1 MAINF
6 PNSPSNGA
14 THTAGGQTF
23 TYDGTAGVWNPPA
36 AGNAAITTDG
46 STPSLASGIT
56 GAEVRTLIGAGE
68 SAARTAVYANIAAL
82 PTSGTAGDMAYV
94 TATNRLYIWTGTGW
108 YNIAL
113 INNNPTISGV
123 SSSYALAIDGTATTV
138 TITATDPEGLP
149 ITYSIVSDTS
159 GNAATVAQGTGSS
172 TNVFT
177 ITPSTN
183 TAHAGTFSLTFR
195 ASDGVNI
202 ASAAA
207 SFTLEFKVVNSN
219 YTTGLFTSVGANN
232 AVNAAF
238 DDKSTNDHTI
248 TAVGNATQTTFSPY
262 RHGGYSVYFD
272 GSGDYLASDN
282 NNIGNFGT
290 GDFTVEGWLWV
301 PDHSALYTVVDGRP
315 ATLTSA
321 TGWSVA
327 INTSGGIYVYSG
339 GTIITGTN
347 GDVTTN
353 TWHHYAFTRSGS
365 NIKLFLNGTQQGS
378 TYTTARDYTANLF
391 RVGGSGTGG
400 EVFKGYQR
408 DVRVVKGTALYTS
421 NFTKPD
427 EPLTAVT
434 NTTFLGCHLPYV
446 KDGST
451 NDHTIAINGDP
462 STEPFAPFDAQ
473 EYAAADHGGSISLDG
488 TGDSI
493 QITGGS
499 DFTFTGDFTAECWVY
514 CNAHTNDYAGILGF
528 SHDSQSTGW
537 NVLGRSNGKL
547 HFNVGMTYTDTTG
560 SLPLN
565 QWVHLALV
573 RNGSSSGNCK
583 LYINGVA
590 DATTVTK
597 TGTVTQ
603 PTFIQIG
610 QYPGIAARAFNGNIA
625 DVRVV
630 NGTAVYTSNFTPT
643 TAPLTAV
650 TNTKLLVQS
659 TDAGIIDKAQTSRFV
674 KLLGNTKSS
683 TTQTKFL
690 SSSMYF
696 DGTGDYIEAD
706 DQDIGNFGTG
716 DFTVEGW
723 FYLTAS
729 PSNYITVAETR
740 GSGGSTTG
748 WVMAISAGDFYVYSG
763 AFIGAKGSAI
773 SSNTWYH
780 WAFTRSGT
788 DQKVFLNGTQ
798 TGSTYTTARNY
809 TDNNFTIG
817 AKHDASEFFTGYQSD
832 VRITKGLARY
842 TSNFT
847 APTAALKG

>member
-1 MAINF
+1 
-6 PNSPSNGA
+6 
-14 THTAGGQTF
+14 
-23 TYDGTAGVWNPPA
+23 
-36 AGNAAITTDG
+36 
-46 STPSLASGIT
+46 
-56 GAEVRTLIGAGE
+56 
-68 SAARTAVYANIAAL
+68 
-82 PTSGTAGDMAYV
+82 
-94 TATNRLYIWTGTGW
+94 
-108 YNIAL
+108 
-113 INNNPTISGV
+113 
-123 SSSYALAIDGTATTV
+123 
-138 TITATDPEGLP
+138 
-149 ITYSIVSDTS
+149 
-159 GNAATVAQGTGSS
+159 
-172 TNVFT
+172 
-177 ITPSTN
+177 
-183 TAHAGTFSLTFR
+183 LTFR
-195 ASDGVNI
+195 ASDGINI
-202 ASAAA
+202 ASAIS
-207 SFTLEFKVVNSN
+207 SFTLQFKVVNQK
-219 YTTGLFTSVGANN
+219 YTTALITSVGANN
-232 AVNAAF
+232 AVNTSF
-238 DDKSTNDHTI
+238 DDKSTSNHTI
-248 TAVGNATQTTFSPY
+248 TANGDAHQTTFSPY
-262 RHGGYSVYFD
+262 RHGGYSMEFD
-272 GSGDYLASDN
+272 
-282 NNIGNFGT
+282 GT
-290 GDFTVEGWLWV
+290 GDWIDTPNHADFDLDGEFTIEFWV
-301 PDHSALYTVVDGRP
+301 YIPNSYARTVQRVIAPNSGGYGTAPYISIGNDTGITGGPAMAGVLSATRAVGAGNP
-315 ATLTSA
+315 QMHANQTGTSA
-321 TGWSVA
+321 TGTATLIPLNTWTHCALTRDSSNVVRMFQAGTLVA
-327 INTSGGIYVYSG
+327 
-339 GTIITGTN
+339 
-347 GDVTTN
+347 TN
-353 TWHHYAFTRSGS
+353 TDTNDFDFTYGNTVGARIGRSGWGAGET
-365 NIKLFLNGTQQGS
+365 LGP
-378 TYTTARDYTANLF
+378 ANLKDF
-391 RVGGSGTGG
+391 RII
-400 EVFKGYQR
+400 
-408 DVRVVKGTALYTS
+408 KGTCLYTS
-421 NFTKPD
+421 NFTAPT
-427 EPLTAVT
+427 ETLTAVT
-434 NTTFLGCHLPYV
+434 NTKLLIFNKPYL
-446 KDGST
+446 KDEGETGHALTVS
-451 NDHTIAINGDP
+451 GDP
-462 STEPFAPFDAQ
+462 TMAPWGPFDAE
-473 EYAAADHGGSISLDG
+473 EYSASSHLGSASFDG

-514 CNAHTNDYAGILGF
+514 CNARTNDYAGIFGF

-547 HFNVGMTYTDTTG
+547 HFNVGMTYTDATG

-659 TDAGIIDKAQTSRFV
+659 TDAGIIDKAQSAGFV

-716 DFTVEGW
+716 DFTAEGW

-740 GSGGSTTG
+740 GSGASTTG

-842 TSNFT
+842 TANFT
-847 APTAALKG
+847 PPTAALQG

>member
-1 MAINF
+1 MTALNF
-6 PNSPSNGA
+6 PDSPSNGD
-14 THTAGGQTF
+14 
-23 TYDGTAGVWNPPA
+23 TYQGYTYNSTKGTWAKPEGSS
-36 AGNAAITTDG
+36 TT
-46 STPSLASGIT
+46 
-56 GAEVRTLIGAGE
+56 V
-68 SAARTAVYANIAAL
+68 VANVAAL
-82 PTSGTAGDMAYV
+82 PATASTGDQAFV
-94 TATNRLYIWTGTGW
+94 TGTNRLYIWNGTGW

-113 INNNPTISGV
+113 INTNPSISGV
-123 SSSYALAIDGTATTV
+123 SATYDLAIDGTATTV
-138 TITATDPEGLP
+138 TITASDPEGLP
-149 ITYSIVSDTS
+149 ITYSIASDTS
-159 GNAATVAQGTGSS
+159 GNTATVTQGTGAN

-202 ASAAA
+202 ASSAA
-207 SFTLEFKVVNSN
+207 SFTLQFKVVNQK

-232 AVNAAF
+232 AVNTSF
-238 DDKSTNDHTI
+238 DDKSTSNHTI
-248 TAVGNATQTTFSPY
+248 TANGDAHQTTFSPY
-262 RHGGYSVYFD
+262 RHGGYSTYFD

-290 GDFTVEGWLWV
+290 GDFTIEGWIWV
-301 PDHSALYTVVDGRP
+301 PDRSALYTVVDGRP
-315 ATLTSA
+315 TTLTSA

-327 INTSGGIYVYSG
+327 INTSGGMYVYSG
-339 GTIITGTN
+339 GFHISGTN
-347 GDVTTN
+347 GDVTTE
-353 TWHHYAFTRSGS
+353 TWHHWALTRSSGDM
-365 NIKLFLNGTQQGS
+365 KLFLNGTQQGS
-378 TYTTARDYTANLF
+378 TNSTARDYTANLF
-391 RVGGSGTGG
+391 RVGASGTGG

-434 NTTFLGCHLPYV
+434 NTTFLGCHLPYIA
-446 KDGST
+446 DGST
-451 NDHTIAINGDP
+451 SGHTIAVNGNTK
-462 STEPFAPFDAQ
+462 TEPFAPYDAQ
-473 EYAAADHGGSISLDG
+473 EYSAASHGGSMYFDG
-488 TGDSI
+488 AGDGVSAPNDTSFDI
-493 QITGGS
+493 GS
-499 DFTFTGDFTAECWVY
+499 GDFTIETWLYSSNPDTGYPFGKGDSTTASGTSFWMSGG
-514 CNAHTNDYAGILGF
+514 AGSGLYLFHGGSYTIM
-528 SHDSQSTGW
+528 QTGA
-537 NVLGRSNGKL
+537 
-547 HFNVGMTYTDTTG
+547 
-560 SLPLN
+560 LPVN
-565 QWVHLALV
+565 QWTHVAFV
-573 RNGSSSGNCK
+573 RNGTN
-583 LYINGVA
+583 LTTYINGVSVHSITA
-590 DATTVTK
+590 SITVNTTSNELDIGYYPATAWTGSVTDFRFVK
-597 TGTVTQ
+597 
-603 PTFIQIG
+603 
-610 QYPGIAARAFNGNIA
+610 
-625 DVRVV
+625 
-630 NGTAVYTSNFTPT
+630 GTAVYTANFTPP

-659 TDAGIIDKAQTSRFV
+659 TDAGIIDKAQSAGFV

-716 DFTVEGW
+716 DFTAEGW

-729 PSNYITVAETR
+729 PSNYITIAETR
-740 GSGGSTTG
+740 TSGGTTTG

-842 TSNFT
+842 TANFT
-847 APTAALKG
+847 PPTAALQG

>member
-1 MAINF
+1 MTALNF
-6 PNSPSNGA
+6 PDSPSNGD
-14 THTAGGQTF
+14 
-23 TYDGTAGVWNPPA
+23 TYQGYTYNSTKGTWAKPDSP
-36 AGNAAITTDG
+36 D
-46 STPSLASGIT
+46 PD
-56 GAEVRTLIGAGE
+56 
-68 SAARTAVYANIAAL
+68 ARTAVYANIAAL

-113 INNNPTISGV
+113 INTNPTISGV
-123 SSSYALAIDGTATTV
+123 SSSYALEIDGSATTV
-138 TITATDPEGLP
+138 TITATDPEGIP
-149 ITYSIVSDTS
+149 ITYSIASDTS
-159 GNAATVAQGTGSS
+159 GNIATVAQGTGGN

-207 SFTLEFKVVNSN
+207 SFTLQFKVQNSK
-219 YTTGLFTSVGANN
+219 YTTALITSVGANN
-232 AVNAAF
+232 AVNSSF
-238 DDKSTNDHTI
+238 DDKSTSDHTI
-248 TAVGNATQTTFSPY
+248 TANGDAHQTTFSPY
-262 RHGGYSVYFD
+262 RHGGYSVYCD
-272 GSGDYLASDN
+272 GNDAVKFNETGADEFT
-282 NNIGNFGT
+282 FGT
-290 GDFTVEGWLWV
+290 GDFTMEGWFWIDLASIAASGEHTLIGNNGTDGEMWFSVIGSTWGGPKYNLQTGTGSGWANTISSGANTVKLKQWV
-301 PDHSALYTVVDGRP
+301 HLAVVRISGTVNIYENGVSVANGSNTVNIPNSNNMLSFMGRP
-315 ATLTSA
+315 QTYGQYA
-321 TGWSVA
+321 TGYIHDVR
-327 INTSGGIYVYSG
+327 ITKGTGVYTSG
-339 GTIITGTN
+339 
-347 GDVTTN
+347 
-353 TWHHYAFTRSGS
+353 FTPPTE
-365 NIKLFLNGTQQGS
+365 KM
-378 TYTTARDYTANLF
+378 
-391 RVGGSGTGG
+391 
-400 EVFKGYQR
+400 E
-408 DVRVVKGTALYTS
+408 
-421 NFTKPD
+421 
-427 EPLTAVT
+427 AVT
-434 NTTFLGCHLPYV
+434 NTKLLALRKPYIV
-446 KDGST
+446 DESASPLSVT
-451 NDHTIAINGDP
+451 VDTGDP
-462 STEPFAPFDAQ
+462 STKPFAPYDYSS
-473 EYAAADHGGSISLDG
+473 YAAENGGSIACDG
-488 TGDSI
+488 SGDSI

-514 CNAHTNDYAGILGF
+514 CNAHTNDYAGIFGF

-537 NVLGRSNGKL
+537 NILGRSNGKL
-547 HFNVGMTYTDTTG
+547 HFNVGMTYTDATG

-643 TAPLTAV
+643 TAPLTAI

-659 TDAGIIDKAQTSRFV
+659 TDAGIIDKAQTPRFV

-706 DQDIGNFGTG
+706 DQDIGNFGSG
-716 DFTVEGW
+716 DFTAEGW

-729 PSNYITVAETR
+729 PSNYITIAETR

-832 VRITKGLARY
+832 VRITKDLARY
-842 TSNFT
+842 TANFT
-847 APTAALKG
+847 PPTAALEG

>member
-14 THTAGGQTF
+14 THTAAGQTF

-36 AGNAAITTDG
+36 A
-46 STPSLASGIT
+46 SGT
-56 GAEVRTLIGAGE
+56 
-68 SAARTAVYANIAAL
+68 AARTVVYANIAAL

-113 INNNPTISGV
+113 INTNPSISGV
-123 SSSYALAIDGTATTV
+123 SATYDLAIDGTVTTV
-138 TITATDPEGLP
+138 TITASDPEGLP

-159 GNAATVAQGTGSS
+159 GNTATVTQGTGAN

-183 TAHAGTFSLTFR
+183 AAHAGTFSLTFR

-202 ASAAA
+202 ASSAA
-207 SFTLEFKVVNSN
+207 SFTLQFKVVNSH
-219 YTTGLFTSVGANN
+219 YTSALITSVGANN
-232 AVNAAF
+232 AVNNSF
-238 DDKSTNDHTI
+238 DDKSTSDHTI
-248 TAVGNATQTTFSPY
+248 TVNGDAHQTTFSPY
-262 RHGGYSVYFD
+262 RHGGYSIYCDGANVMDLGFSTLNSGNWTFECWALVETGEAILGKYGGGNQLEAFGVSGTTGYMYTHTNVGIETPTCNTDLRDGKWHYLVWERYNGTYYYWAD
-272 GSGDYLASDN
+272 GSL
-282 NNIGNFGT
+282 
-290 GDFTVEGWLWV
+290 E
-301 PDHSALYTVVDGRP
+301 
-315 ATLTSA
+315 TSFSNSETPGA
-321 TGWSVA
+321 TGNWVLGGVA
-327 INTSGGIYVYSG
+327 SSRFKGKIKEARFSLSTAVYSG
-339 GTIITGTN
+339 SAPTTPTEPQTTSNATDAFFTGVGLEIKDYSSNNRSFTVPSAFATAPTSPY
-347 GDVTTN
+347 D
-353 TWHHYAFTRSGS
+353 YA
-365 NIKLFLNGTQQGS
+365 
-378 TYTTARDYTANLF
+378 TYSATDN
-391 RVGGSGTGG
+391 GGSMY
-400 EVFKGYQR
+400 F
-408 DVRVVKGTALYTS
+408 
-421 NFTKPD
+421 
-427 EPLTAVT
+427 
-434 NTTFLGCHLPYV
+434 
-446 KDGST
+446 
-451 NDHTIAINGDP
+451 
-462 STEPFAPFDAQ
+462 
-473 EYAAADHGGSISLDG
+473 DG

-659 TDAGIIDKAQTSRFV
+659 TDAGIIDKAQSAGFV

-716 DFTVEGW
+716 DFTAEGW

-740 GSGGSTTG
+740 GSGASTTG

-842 TSNFT
+842 TANFT
-847 APTAALKG
+847 PPTAALQG